1 MYITGVT
8 VYYVS
13 LNTMCHMWHDTNYI
27 HLILLQEVRF
37 KGLHHYLF
45 ITVSKIFSLL

>member
-13 LNTMCHMWHDTNYI
+13 LNTMCHMWHDNNYI
-27 HLILLQEVRF
+27 HLILLQEIRF